1 MTTYTS
7 RVNGLTI
14 PISGDMK
21 FATKFFA
28 SEEASQIIDDG
39 QTQIRTTDTDQAN
52 AEIKRLQQRVS
63 DLLDQAAAAAA
74 PVAEVPAAAVA
85 PKATGRKTA
94 AATAETDLG

>member
-52 AEIKRLQQRVS
+52 AEIKRLQQRIA
-63 DLLDQAAAAAA
+63 DMEAQAAAVPVPEV
-74 PVAEVPAAAVA
+74 PVAA
-85 PKATGRKTA
+85 PKAASKKPTPVA
-94 AATAETDLG
+94 AEADLG

>member
-1 MTTYTS
+1 
-7 RVNGLTI
+7 
-14 PISGDMK
+14 MK

-74 PVAEVPAAAVA
+74 PAPVAPVAEAPAVAA
-85 PKATGRKTA
+85 PKATGKKPTA
-94 AATAETDLG
+94 AETDLG

>member
-1 MTTYTS
+1 
-7 RVNGLTI
+7 VNGLTI

-52 AEIKRLQQRVS
+52 AEIKRLQQRIA
-63 DLLDQAAAAAA
+63 DM
-74 PVAEVPAAAVA
+74 E
-85 PKATGRKTA
+85 A
-94 AATAETDLG
+94 AATAPVVAPKEKPIKASAKQLLVPDAATETDLG

>member
-39 QTQIRTTDTDQAN
+39 QTQIRTADVDQAN
-52 AEIKRLQQRVS
+52 AEIKRLQQRVA

-74 PVAEVPAAAVA
+74 PVAEAPAAVA

-94 AATAETDLG
+94 AVAAETDLG

>member
-52 AEIKRLQQRVS
+52 AEIKRLQQRIA
-63 DLLDQAAAAAA
+63 DMEAQAAAA
-74 PVAEVPAAAVA
+74 PIVA
-85 PKATGRKTA
+85 PKEKPIKASVKQLPVPDA
-94 AATAETDLG
+94 VAEADLG